1 MNNNK
6 QERLKRHK
14 ELLYYTDEKLLLLI
28 FSTLISSDNNNT
40 KEKIEMHL
48 RYFSEIR
55 EVITSDNF
63 NKELLDCDYEWLLQ
77 KLDEF
82 ESILNKDLSKL

>member
-1 MNNNK
+1 MDNIK
-6 QERLKRHK
+6 QERLKNHK
-14 ELLYYTDEKLLLLI
+14 ELLYYTDEKLLMLI
-28 FSTLISSDNNNT
+28 FSTMISSDNNDT
-40 KEKIEMHL
+40 KEKIEKHL
-48 RYFSEIR
+48 KYFSEVR